1 MNRKLSNS
9 LSALTATGAVLVATV
24 VFGLAPLSTDRSMDP
39 TLTAVDGGGTSHL
52 IRTLAMPYFSFVPR
66 G

>member
-24 VFGLAPLSTDRSMDP
+24 VFGLAPLSADHPVDP
-39 TLTAVDGGGTSHL
+39 VLAATDGGGSSHL